1 MSEKGGGWSLY
12 ACHPRSLFHACH
24 PMSVSTL
31 SAALV
36 WYILPGQVPQPT
48 FCYVD
53 EHPHRS
59 FWFDVV
65 QQSFHCGASL
75 NDSSDWWLWCVP
87 SPHQPAG
94 APASTRSTSRSR
106 MRWQDGNSLPSPIPL
121 LNTAWADL
129 VVGSPCKL
137 EQASSFLEL
146 VFPQNLFISSRSTS
160 ELALM
165 WSYLLSQQQDEKA
178 TSIVSTQ
185 HIQRGIWPTSQQAG
199 RRCDEDYPAM
209 FWVGHWAIN

>member
-1 MSEKGGGWSLY
+1 MLTSTHIVHFGLMLY
-12 ACHPRSLFHACH
+12 SKAFIVARLSMTAVIGDCDVCHHL
-24 PMSVSTL
+24 TN
-31 SAALV
+31 
-36 WYILPGQVPQPT
+36 
-48 FCYVD
+48 
-53 EHPHRS
+53 
-59 FWFDVV
+59 
-65 QQSFHCGASL
+65 QQE
-75 NDSSDWWLWCVP
+75 
-87 SPHQPAG
+87 HQPALG
-94 APASTRSTSRSR
+94 APAGAG
-106 MRWQDGNSLPSPIPL
+106 WDGKMATACLHL

-185 HIQRGIWPTSQQAG
+185 HIQRGIWPTSQH
-199 RRCDEDYPAM
+199 DNTS
-209 FWVGHWAIN
+209 W

>member
-1 MSEKGGGWSLY
+1 MLY
-12 ACHPRSLFHACH
+12 SKAFIVARLSMTAVIGDCDVCHHL
-24 PMSVSTL
+24 TN
-31 SAALV
+31 
-36 WYILPGQVPQPT
+36 
-48 FCYVD
+48 
-53 EHPHRS
+53 
-59 FWFDVV
+59 
-65 QQSFHCGASL
+65 QQE
-75 NDSSDWWLWCVP
+75 
-87 SPHQPAG
+87 HQPALG
-94 APASTRSTSRSR
+94 APAGAG
-106 MRWQDGNSLPSPIPL
+106 WDGKMATACLHL

-137 EQASSFLEL
+137 EQASSFLDAIASPSFRFGVSYRISELSEL